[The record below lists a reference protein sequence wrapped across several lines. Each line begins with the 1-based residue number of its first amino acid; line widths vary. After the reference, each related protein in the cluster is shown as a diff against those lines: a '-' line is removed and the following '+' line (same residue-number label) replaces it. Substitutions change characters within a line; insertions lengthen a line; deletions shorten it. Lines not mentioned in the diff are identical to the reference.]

1 MFKKI
6 ALSLSVMLVTSLT
19 APLVHAADFWWPK
32 GGEEIGYNLFLGGK
46 KVGKSRIRFDVRD
59 GVLYSIQEQRIK
71 TEIISGI
78 KTAVRITFRE
88 QWRGEDFL
96 GMTTFGKAKSPAGD
110 IRLRVEA
117 ERDNAGNLI
126 VDSEIGKRSAG
137 PDRLPATFW
146 HLTHVTSPEIFDPF
160 VGGFATLDIVPLGP
174 RKLEVDDGEKE
185 CLAFD
190 LNIKYQDRDQFG
202 TLPPGV
208 NREDVPLERTFK
220 AWFEPDGLMC
230 ALLVDTPI
238 GQMAMFRAYRNTD

>member
-1 MFKKI
+1 MLKKI
-6 ALSLSVMLVTSLT
+6 TLFTSIILLT
-19 APLVHAADFWWPK
+19 PVAQAMDFWWPK
-32 GGEEIGYNLFLGGK
+32 GGEEVGYNLFLRGK
-46 KVGKSRIRFDVRD
+46 KVGQSRLRFDVKD
-59 GVLYSIQEQRIK
+59 GVVYTVQEQRLK

-78 KTAVRITFRE
+78 TTAVRITFRE
-88 QWRGEDFL
+88 QWQGDQFL

-117 ERDNAGNLI
+117 TRDGSGDLI

-146 HLTHVTSPEIFDPF
+146 HLTHVTSPVVFDPF
-160 VGGFATLDIVPLGP
+160 VGGFASLELEPKGP
-174 RKLEVDDGEKE
+174 RLLEVDDGKKE

-190 LNIKYQDRDQFG
+190 LHITYQDRDQFG

-208 NREDVPLERTFK
+208 SREDVPLERTFK

-230 ALLVDTPI
+230 ALLVDTPV
-238 GQMAMFRAYRNTD
+238 GQMAMFRAYRKTE

>member
-1 MFKKI
+1 MLKKF
-6 ALSLSVMLVTSLT
+6 ALSLSLVLV
-19 APLVHAADFWWPK
+19 APLVQAADFWWPT

-46 KVGKSRIRFDVRD
+46 KVGQSRLRFDVKE
-59 GVLYSIQEQRIK
+59 GVLYTIQEQRIK
-71 TEIISGI
+71 TEIVSGL
-78 KTAVRITFRE
+78 KTQVRITFRE
-88 QWRGEDFL
+88 QWRGEEFL

-110 IRLRVEA
+110 IRMRVEA
-117 ERDNAGNLI
+117 ERDKGGDLI

-146 HLTHVTSPEIFDPF
+146 HLTHVTSPTIFDPF
-160 VGGFATLDIVPLGP
+160 VGGFASLELEPQGP
-174 RKLEVDDGEKE
+174 RLLEVDDGQKE

-190 LNIKYQDRDQFG
+190 LHIKYQDRDQFG

-208 NREDVPLERTFK
+208 DRDDVPLERTFK

-238 GQMAMFRAYRNTD
+238 GQMAMFRAYRKTE